1 MTRNPAPMPAEN
13 GTAMPEGLHYSSDTE
28 PGYRRRRAGKG
39 FYYVDEEGRRV
50 EDAAELD
57 RIRGLAI
64 PPAYRDVWICR
75 SPDGHLQATGVDDRG
90 RKQYRY
96 HPRFSQWSNASKFSR
111 LIAFARRLPRIR
123 KAAQTD
129 MRRREVDRRKIL
141 ATAVYLLDTTAIRI
155 GNRRYARENES
166 YGLTTLQ
173 SDHVDVQKSRVR
185 FQFTGKSGIQR
196 QLSLTHPSVAK
207 VLRNCQELPGERPA
221 QLSRRRWRTPLDRVS
236 GRQRVPPPDS
246 GAEVFRQGLPDL
258 DRQPRG
264 ARILLEERGDR
275 RQRRR
280 KSKAVAAIK
289 HAAQVLG
296 KHACDLPQVL
306 RASARHR
313 ALPGRQAAGLPPPA
327 LPRGHVRLAEA
338 NRARPAAPDRA
349 QWQS

>member
-1 MTRNPAPMPAEN
+1 
-13 GTAMPEGLHYSSDTE
+13 
-28 PGYRRRRAGKG
+28 
-39 FYYVDEEGRRV
+39 V

-207 VLRNCQELPGERPA
+207 VLRNCQELPGESL
-221 QLSRRRWRTPLDRVS
+221 LSYRGEDGELHSIASQDVNEYL
-236 GRQRVPPPDS
+236 RQTS
-246 GAEVFRQGLPDL
+246 GAEVFAKDFRTWTGSLAAL
-258 DRQPRG
+258 EF
-264 ARILLEERGDR
+264 LLESEETGGNGRTKK
-275 RQRRR
+275 Q
-280 KSKAVAAIK
+280 AVAAIK

-296 KHACDLPQVL
+296 NTPATCRKYYVHPLVIERYLEGKL
-306 RASARHR
+306 RAYRPRRSRGVKSASLKPIER
-313 ALPGRQAAGLPPPA
+313 ALL
-327 LPRGHVRLAEA
+327 RLIER
-338 NRARPAAPDRA
+338 NG
-349 QWQS
+349 SS